1 MPLNDSQ
8 REHLTNRLREE
19 RDRLNRELGRYREDL
34 DSSTREEAGELSN
47 VPFHPADEGTDSFE
61 REMDAQEMT
70 RLSNELA
77 VIDEALE
84 RMYKSPD
91 QFGIDAS
98 TGEDIPFERLDVI
111 PWATA
116 TVDRAARQEPAA

>member
-19 RDRLNRELGRYREDL
+19 RDRANRELGRYRQDL

-47 VPFHPADEGTDSFE
+47 MPFHPADEGTDSFE
-61 REMDAQEMT
+61 REIDAQEMT

-77 VIDEALE
+77 DIDAALE
-84 RMYKSPD
+84 RMYRTPD
-91 QFGIDAS
+91 RYGVDERS
-98 TGEDIPFERLDVI
+98 GEEIPFERLDVI

-116 TVDRAARQEPAA
+116 TVDRAGRQEPAA